1 MKLIGVKTKTGKQ
14 DLFGDL
20 FKIYLGFIQDL
31 LLLSVSHV
39 GVIGRQNIIDPGTT
53 WGVEAQTLTVKKS
66 TCIF

>member
-1 MKLIGVKTKTGKQ
+1 MNSETYWSKNKDWKTR
-14 DLFGDL
+14 F
-20 FKIYLGFIQDL
+20 IWGFIQDL